1 VSQPPDP
8 AIEQLGIELTEV
20 SEERVVATM
29 TATEDM
35 ANSHGV
41 CHGGVLFLLADTTM
55 DYLTNSATGIHYAAH
70 AEIDYLRPAFAGDEL
85 TATAVVRE
93 RWGRAT
99 LVDCVITKAG
109 SDDAIA
115 QFRGRTRA
123 AAERKPT

>member
-1 VSQPPDP
+1 MTTPDP

-20 SEERVVATM
+20 SDERVVATM
-29 TATEDM
+29 TAKADM

-55 DYLTNSATGIHYAAH
+55 DYLTNSAPGTHFAAH

-85 TATAVVRE
+85 TATATVRE

-99 LVDCVITKAG
+99 LVDCVVTKAG

-115 QFRGRTRA
+115 HFRGRTRA